1 MADEASIF
9 HVAPQQPPNLLG
21 MMGQF
26 ASTQNALNQA
36 QMFQQEFEAR
46 KAMGPIAQGAIDPKT
61 GTMNWPKFLVDIS
74 RNPATAWK
82 AQEIINSVV
91 QRELV
96 SAQTAEI
103 NLRNAKTEYGAFGSG
118 IAAIMSKAEA
128 GQSYKDKLGNP
139 VPMAVSDGDV
149 LQLGAGL
156 RAQGITSEKV
166 WKLITGMPRDADGK
180 IDPIKAYPVLK
191 QFMLQSQDA
200 EKTIGGV
207 YDNVFTD
214 RGGVK
219 EYSNRNK
226 YENKITPATGGQLS
240 DQPTAAARNAL
251 DVKKVNPVTGA
262 EETDARGSL
271 PLQSGSGA
279 PAMGSLATGG
289 EAPQAAGA
297 VPAAPG
303 AAAAPQSAASPPTAS
318 FTSKLGPVQ
327 QKSLEEMADYAKGV
341 NTKGADAV
349 RSNNIIDA
357 LLDAQSK
364 TRVGGGTDI
373 RVKLA
378 ELAQHFPGVPTET
391 VDAIA
396 GGKLSEAQKIQ
407 KLSISL
413 GAAALRQ
420 ALETGRITQREFDTF
435 QNANPNY
442 KTDPRAFREM
452 LGFIRN
458 QNQVDA
464 GRQQAY
470 QIVYGNAMRGEK
482 LPEGMHDLTGF
493 DSWYNGMVQRT
504 RDKAKAGK

>member
-1 MADEASIF
+1 
-9 HVAPQQPPNLLG
+9 
-21 MMGQF
+21 
-26 ASTQNALNQA
+26 
-36 QMFQQEFEAR
+36 
-46 KAMGPIAQGAIDPKT
+46 
-61 GTMNWPKFLVDIS
+61 
-74 RNPATAWK
+74 
-82 AQEIINSVV
+82 
-91 QRELV
+91 
-96 SAQTAEI
+96 
-103 NLRNAKTEYGAFGSG
+103 
-118 IAAIMSKAEA
+118 
-128 GQSYKDKLGNP
+128 
-139 VPMAVSDGDV
+139 
-149 LQLGAGL
+149 
-156 RAQGITSEKV
+156 
-166 WKLITGMPRDADGK
+166 
-180 IDPIKAYPVLK
+180 
-191 QFMLQSQDA
+191 
-200 EKTIGGV
+200 
-207 YDNVFTD
+207 
-214 RGGVK
+214 
-219 EYSNRNK
+219 
-226 YENKITPATGGQLS
+226 
-240 DQPTAAARNAL
+240 
-251 DVKKVNPVTGA
+251 
-262 EETDARGSL
+262 
-271 PLQSGSGA
+271 
-279 PAMGSLATGG
+279 
-289 EAPQAAGA
+289 
-297 VPAAPG
+297 
-303 AAAAPQSAASPPTAS
+303 
-318 FTSKLGPVQ
+318 
-327 QKSLEEMADYAKGV
+327 MADYAKGV